1 MKLLK
6 EFFLLFF
13 IWFLGEIISK
23 FLLLPIPGSIIG
35 MIILFLLLNFK
46 IIKLKSI
53 DTLSHYI
60 LTNLA
65 FFFIPPGVEL
75 INSYGILKEDIFK
88 LLFIVVSSTII
99 VAIITG
105 LTVSMLIRKE
115 EL

>member
-75 INSYGILKEDIFK
+75 ISSYGILKGDIFK

-105 LTVSMLIRKE
+105 LTVSMLIKKE